1 MHGLLDLV
9 YPPACLACHA
19 RTATPDALLCPA
31 CADTL
36 ADADPDELRATLCAD
51 GALDGAFARWR
62 YAPDGP
68 LGPLLHAL
76 KYGQRPR
83 YGRLLGRSLATL
95 GLPPADAL
103 VPLPLHRA
111 RWLDRGYNQSE
122 EIALGLV
129 EALAADGETGLALRP
144 ALLRRAHATTSQ
156 TRQDRAGRATNVAHA
171 FDAAPEAEGLRLLV
185 VDDVVTTGATAHS
198 AARALKDAGAAWVGL
213 VAVGW
218 TR

>member
-1 MHGLLDLV
+1 MLHGLLDLV

-36 ADADPDELRATLCAD
+36 SDADPDALRTDLCVD
-51 GALDGAFARWR
+51 GVLDDALARWR

-68 LGPLLHAL
+68 LSPLLHAL

-95 GLPPADAL
+95 DLPPADAL

-122 EIALGLV
+122 EIALGL
-129 EALAADGETGLALRP
+129 AAETGLAVRP
-144 ALLRRAHATTSQ
+144 DLLRRAHATTSQ
-156 TRQDRAGRATNVAHA
+156 TRQDRSGRARNVAHA
-171 FDAAPEAEGLRLLV
+171 FAATPEASGLRLLL
-185 VDDVVTTGATAHS
+185 VDDIVTTGATAR
-198 AARALKDAGAAWVGL
+198 AAALALRDAGAAWVGL